1 MVFAV
6 QLAKG
11 IFDLIRDDMA
21 LVEQEIAAQ
30 SCAAI
35 EPIAE
40 ISSYL
45 REGGGKRLRP
55 ALLLLSA
62 GAAGYRGSSVIH
74 LGAVV
79 ELIHSATLVHDDVID
94 DANTRRGR
102 PSANAR
108 WGNHMSVLAGDWLYM
123 QSFEMALRERNFA
136 VLDILIDLTQNMV
149 EGELL
154 QLTRLGQIDLSQ
166 ADATELSY
174 RKTACLFSGCAR
186 LGAVLG
192 QQPKHIEESMAEY
205 GRSAGLAFQLVD
217 DLLDFTAS
225 PEQLG
230 KPVLSD
236 LKEGKV
242 TLPLIF
248 ALDRDGGNGG
258 QRFNGDGNG
267 HASEAR
273 QLVAT
278 VLQERGFRT
287 VRPEQITDLV
297 RATGALDR
305 SRKLAREYAIRA
317 KNCLSGLPDTEYRR
331 AMLAVPDF
339 ILDRQS

>member
-1 MVFAV
+1 
-6 QLAKG
+6 
-11 IFDLIRDDMA
+11 
-21 LVEQEIAAQ
+21 
-30 SCAAI
+30 
-35 EPIAE
+35 
-40 ISSYL
+40 
-45 REGGGKRLRP
+45 
-55 ALLLLSA
+55 
-62 GAAGYRGSSVIH
+62 
-74 LGAVV
+74 
-79 ELIHSATLVHDDVID
+79 
-94 DANTRRGR
+94 
-102 PSANAR
+102 
-108 WGNHMSVLAGDWLYM
+108 MSVLAGDWLYM

-136 VLDILIDLTQNMV
+136 ILDILIDLTQNMV

-154 QLTRLGQIDLSQ
+154 QLTRLGQIDLSE

-248 ALDRDGGNGG
+248 ALDGNGANG
-258 QRFNGDGNG
+258 SARFHNDGNE
-267 HASEAR
+267 HSSEAR
-273 QLVAT
+273 ELVAT
-278 VLQERGFRT
+278 VLQEGGFRT
-287 VRPEQITDLV
+287 VRSEQITELV
-297 RATGALDR
+297 RASGALDR
-305 SRKLAREYAIRA
+305 SRNLAREYANRA
-317 KNCLSGLPDTEYRR
+317 KSCLSGLPDTEYRR

-339 ILDRQS
+339 ILDRQN